1 MKGTLAVLLS
11 NRLTHNDHGLYDV
24 LTQPL
29 SYRLTHLLLIG
40 TKDSSVAVAFD
51 HRSLATKLVVTA
63 KAITYKPVSSRSQ

>member
-1 MKGTLAVLLS
+1 MKQPVLYL
-11 NRLTHNDHGLYDV
+11 GIPV
-24 LTQPL
+24 
-29 SYRLTHLLLIG
+29 IG